1 MKIPTT
7 TQFEL
12 NEVTAVLVA
21 HNRRARYGVA
31 DYKRMIWQASKAGC
45 PVIAALAARMLMVRM
60 SAPVEILKERF
71 IFTIKGKPDYAFTT
85 AMVAYVEYLV
95 ARPDNIN
102 DPRIQKLAKALHSDA
117 VRQFI
122 LTRYKGQIVP
132 GF

>member
-71 IFTIKGKPDYAFTT
+71 MFTIKGRPDFAFTT

-95 ARPDNIN
+95 ALMDAEAAAQAEAATQAALKKAAAA
-102 DPRIQKLAKALHSDA
+102 PRKRAA
-117 VRQFI
+117 V
-122 LTRYKGQIVP
+122 TA
-132 GF
+132 